1 MEIYYFF
8 FIYLATFL
16 SLVFTKK
23 STYDVAFYIL
33 WWLIAL
39 TLSLILR
46 SYINYDRYEDATDI
60 DFYLTAFAD
69 LEANVGLASKTKE
82 FIWWSIGGYLY
93 DITGSG
99 KVVIFIIDV
108 LIFFFFFRSFLNIRK
123 TLFPSLNNSSTRFL
137 LLGFLL
143 FFAFTSGMT
152 DHIRQLLASAI
163 LLYSITKV
171 LDKKFIRAILFFL
184 IALFIH
190 SSTILF
196 FPLLLFMSDI
206 RKYKFFA
213 VILIAIIPITLN
225 LFLYTDFI
233 YSILNI
239 NQYKDKFAL
248 SMGFV
253 GETIAYYYLLI
264 FCVLALTLIMMNKFS
279 AQNKLIF
286 QYVIILFLIYAAC
299 VFVIPSEPAERLAK
313 YVCILLFPVV
323 GYFFEVYFSNKILIR
338 IIYLHFSLLPLIH
351 YTMV

>member
-108 LIFFFFFRSFLNIRK
+108 LIFFFFFRSFL
-123 TLFPSLNNSSTRFL
+123 
-137 LLGFLL
+137 
-143 FFAFTSGMT
+143 FF
-152 DHIRQLLASAI
+152 
-163 LLYSITKV
+163 K
-171 LDKKFIRAILFFL
+171 
-184 IALFIH
+184 
-190 SSTILF
+190 
-196 FPLLLFMSDI
+196 
-206 RKYKFFA
+206 
-213 VILIAIIPITLN
+213 
-225 LFLYTDFI
+225 
-233 YSILNI
+233 
-239 NQYKDKFAL
+239 
-248 SMGFV
+248 
-253 GETIAYYYLLI
+253 
-264 FCVLALTLIMMNKFS
+264 LT
-279 AQNKLIF
+279 
-286 QYVIILFLIYAAC
+286 
-299 VFVIPSEPAERLAK
+299 
-313 YVCILLFPVV
+313 
-323 GYFFEVYFSNKILIR
+323 
-338 IIYLHFSLLPLIH
+338 
-351 YTMV
+351 